1 MAASDRGADHPHGRE
16 REEGM
21 RIHRLGAIAAGL
33 AVLGGCATNMES
45 AQPNPKEMTFFV
57 TSVGSG
63 KGANLGGL
71 AGADAHCAALAKAAG
86 APGDREWRAYL
97 STQANATGGP
107 QLGSTQFVNARDR
120 IGAGPWKNAKGVVV
134 ARNVDELHSDKNN
147 VTKATAIDEKGNMV
161 NGRTDK
167 PNKHDILTGS
177 RPDGTAFPPAPFFP
191 DMTCGNWTKDTPE
204 GAAITG
210 HHDRVGPLDAP
221 WATSWN
227 SGHPTR
233 GCGQAQVLPTGG
245 DGLFYCFAAK

>member
-1 MAASDRGADHPHGRE
+1 MQQIGKLGIVAAAV
-16 REEGM
+16 
-21 RIHRLGAIAAGL
+21 AA
-33 AVLGGCATNMES
+33 LGGCATDMES
-45 AQPNPKEMTFFV
+45 ATPNPKEMTFFV

-71 AGADAHCAALAKAAG
+71 AGADAHCAALAKQAG
-86 APGDREWRAYL
+86 APAEREWRAYL

-120 IGAGPWKNAKGVVV
+120 IGAGPWKNAKGAVI
-134 ARNVDELHSDKNN
+134 AKNVDDLHSDKNN
-147 VTKATAIDEKGNMV
+147 VTKATAIDERGRMV

-177 RPDGTAFPPAPFFP
+177 REDGTAFPPAPFFP
-191 DMTCGNWTKDTPE
+191 DMTCGNWTKDGTD
-204 GAAITG
+204 GQAVTG
-210 HHDRVGPLDAP
+210 HHDRVGPLNAA

-233 GCGQAQVLPTGG
+233 GCGQAQVIPTGG